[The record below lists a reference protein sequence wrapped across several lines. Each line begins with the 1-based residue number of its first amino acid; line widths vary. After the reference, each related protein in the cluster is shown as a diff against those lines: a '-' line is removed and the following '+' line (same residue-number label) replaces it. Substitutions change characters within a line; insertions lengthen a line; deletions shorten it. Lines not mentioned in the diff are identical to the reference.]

1 MDWKERTKTLLAKKN
16 MSQADLA
23 KAIGVT
29 KAAVSVWLNGGRV
42 LSEKNTTKLQYQIA
56 AILDVSPEYLKTGV
70 SQDDPRGRSVP
81 HLTTYQEMVDWLTTG
96 IASEKTQWSTCPV
109 DCSEKSFSFS
119 LIGSAMDTQ
128 MLELPSLPHGSVLF
142 IDPQIPLEFG
152 KLSLFQDRSPVAGIY
167 EEANGMSLLV
177 FSNPRY
183 LNLEVEK
190 DRYIGR
196 AIGSFQHFG

>member
-1 MDWKERTKTLLAKKN
+1 MDWKERTKTLLAKKD

-29 KAAVSVWLNGGRV
+29 KAAVSVWLKGDRA
-42 LSEKNTTKLQYQIA
+42 LSKKNTTRLQYQIA
-56 AILDVSPEYLKTGV
+56 AILNVSPAYLITGV

-81 HLTTYQEMVDWLTTG
+81 HLTTYRDIVDWLTSG
-96 IASEKTQWSTCPV
+96 IASEKTEWSTCPV

-128 MLELPSLPHGSVLF
+128 MQNLPSLPHGSVLF

-152 KLSLFQDRSPVAGIY
+152 KLSLFQDQSPVAGIY
-167 EEANGMSLLV
+167 EEANGKSFLV
-177 FSNPRY
+177 FSNARF
-183 LNLEVEK
+183 LNLEVER

-196 AIGSFQHFG
+196 AIGSFQYFG